1 MNEGI
6 IYGALLYAM
15 SFTFYVKRRRVLDTP
30 TAKALSAAIGR
41 AEVAGRALGEPP
53 SPALVS
59 GTSSAYWE
67 VRLYHRFKQGNRR
80 RERCIATKNSVGGH
94 FWIEDT
100 SGRVPVLID
109 GAEWWLEK
117 RKWRARKGEAIPE
130 RALAWVSAL
139 GVDWNKHDLR
149 LEEECIEEGGPVYVL
164 GTLSTAPDVLD
175 PSARRRRGVRAFFTQ
190 LLTNPLQSGALAD
203 PLSAG
208 IERLRAGTLQGQ
220 ERLQN
225 ARRTAAMVART
236 RARGALA
243 RRATRS
249 FRDLQ
254 QRRAA
259 PGAAPRLVGYR
270 HHRRRQRADAR
281 RHFRSA
287 QVRRS
292 CHDCR
297 DHP

>member
-15 SFTFYVKRRRVLDTP
+15 SFTFYVKRQRVLDTP

-220 ERLQN
+220 ERLQSLGELPPWLR
-225 ARRTAAMVART
+225 APERVVLWRGVRRDPFVISNSGER
-236 RARGALA
+236 RLA
-243 RRATRS
+243 RRLGWWGIATTAGGS
-249 FRDLQ
+249 ALMLAGISDL
-254 QRRAA
+254 
-259 PGAAPRLVGYR
+259 LK
-270 HHRRRQRADAR
+270 
-281 RHFRSA
+281 
-287 QVRRS
+287 
-292 CHDCR
+292 
-297 DHP
+297 